1 MGRLGAFR
9 IVFNGI
15 YFWRVVKNTLLIS
28 FYELLF
34 GFPAPIILA
43 LLLNEVRKT
52 AFKRTVQTITYMP
65 HFISLVVVCGI
76 IKEFTMSDGLINDIL
91 AFSDG
96 NGSLFCWSLSIFG
109 PSS

>member
-34 GFPAPIILA
+34 GFPPIILA

-91 AFSDG
+91 AFRMG
-96 NGSLFCWSLSIFG
+96 TGLSSAG
-109 PSS
+109 V

>member
-1 MGRLGAFR
+1 MGRLGAFESF
-9 IVFNGI
+9 FNGI

-76 IKEFTMSDGLINDIL
+76 IKIHDE
-91 AFSDG
+91 
-96 NGSLFCWSLSIFG
+96 
-109 PSS
+109 